1 MHAAEVYQLP
11 APDFRADSLRTT
23 SVLFGHAEFKDMA
36 KADRARA
43 CYQHCCLMHV
53 SNQRMSNQS
62 FRERLGLGEGRM
74 ATVSQTIGDTQD
86 AKLIRLD
93 DAQTTSRRYA
103 RYVPFWA

>member
-1 MHAAEVYQLP
+1 MG
-11 APDFRADSLRTT
+11 R
-23 SVLFGHAEFKDMA
+23 G
-36 KADRARA
+36 DRVRA

-62 FRERLGLGEGRM
+62 FRERLGLTEGKV
-74 ATVSQTIGDTQD
+74 ATVSQVIGEAQE
-86 AKLIRLD
+86 AGLIRLD